1 MKSDVVA
8 DAFNMIMNAKKV
20 EKTEVKINR
29 VSKFLIE
36 ILQMMKD
43 QNYIDF
49 EIKDAETEKPY
60 LIVKMLKLNECKAI
74 KPRYSVTVER
84 IDKYLRRYLPS
95 RNFGTMIVSTNKG
108 LMTHEEAYKNNLGGS
123 LVAYF
128 Y

>member
-8 DAFNMIMNAKKV
+8 DAFNMMMNAKKV
-20 EKTEVKINR
+20 EKTEVRINR
-29 VSKFLIE
+29 ISKFLIE
-36 ILQMMKD
+36 VLQMMKD
-43 QNYIDF
+43 QKYIDF
-49 EIKDAETEKPY
+49 EVKEDEADKPY

-95 RNFGTMIVSTNKG
+95 RNFGTMVVSTNKG

>member
-1 MKSDVVA
+1 
-8 DAFNMIMNAKKV
+8 MIMNAKKV
-20 EKTEVKINR
+20 EKTEVRINR
-29 VSKFLIE
+29 ISKFLIQV
-36 ILQMMKD
+36 LQMMKD

-49 EIKDAETEKPY
+49 EIKEVESEKPF
-60 LIVKMLKLNECKAI
+60 IVVKILKLNVCKAI
-74 KPRYSVTVER
+74 KPRYSVTIER

>member
-20 EKTEVKINR
+20 EKTEVRINR
-29 VSKFLIE
+29 ISKFLIQV
-36 ILQMMKD
+36 LQMMKD

-49 EIKDAETEKPY
+49 EIKEVESEKPF
-60 LIVKMLKLNECKAI
+60 IVVKILKLNVCKAI
-74 KPRYSVTVER
+74 KPRYSVTIER

>member
-1 MKSDVVA
+1 MRQDVVA

-20 EKTEVKINR
+20 EKTEVRVNR
-29 VSKFLIE
+29 ISNFLIS

-43 QNYIDF
+43 QKYIDF
-49 EIKDAETEKPY
+49 EVKEEEHEKPFV
-60 LIVKMLKLNECKAI
+60 IVKFLKLNVCKAV